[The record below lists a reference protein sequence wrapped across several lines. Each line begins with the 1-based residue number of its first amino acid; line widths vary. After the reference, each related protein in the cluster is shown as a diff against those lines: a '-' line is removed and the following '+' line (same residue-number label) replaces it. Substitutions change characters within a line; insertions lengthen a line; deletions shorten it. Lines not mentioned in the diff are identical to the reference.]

1 VSLPNTFIDNT
12 SRLAPTTSVGFKIS
26 KPGFNA
32 NTASGGNFIFN
43 SSWPSLPI
51 ALDVRNT
58 SGGNIPHGL
67 KYPPFAVVWSY
78 ATDPSG
84 IGKTVTSTAL
94 ITDVTNV
101 RAGVLTPPNRLLV
114 FALDLSKD
122 IDYALAPGDSFNYPY
137 DNNYGVKFAKSGKDL
152 NSKDLRDFVMHS
164 RAQSPLILAVKTQD
178 TMSANTVERP
188 PTVFTP
194 VNVVQYTNKG
204 KSPTWN
210 YGFIRG
216 SGGQYTPAPLY
227 SQSYPRIFT
236 DGFTTYLQYTG
247 ADTGAT
253 LVILR
258 DPMFAPTQ
266 VTVQY

>member
-1 VSLPNTFIDNT
+1 M
-12 SRLAPTTSVGFKIS
+12 GFKIS
-26 KPGFNA
+26 KPGFSA
-32 NTASGGNFIFN
+32 QTAASSNFIFS

-51 ALDVRNT
+51 ALDLRNT
-58 SGGNIPHGL
+58 TGGNIPHNL
-67 KYPPFAVVWSY
+67 QYPPFALLWTY

-94 ITDVTNV
+94 ITDITNV
-101 RAGVLTPPNRLLV
+101 QAGVLTPPNRLLV

-122 IDYALAPGDSFNYPY
+122 IDYILGPGDTFNYPY
-137 DNNYGVKFAKSGKDL
+137 DNNFGVKFAKSGKDL
-152 NSKDLRDFVMHS
+152 NSRDLRDFVMHS

-178 TMSANTVERP
+178 TKVANFIEGP

-204 KSPTWN
+204 TSPTWN
-210 YGFIRG
+210 YGFIKG
-216 SGGQYTPAPLY
+216 SAGQYTPAPMY
-227 SQSYPRIFT
+227 TQAYPRIFT
-236 DGFTTYLQYTG
+236 DGFTTYLQYSGT
-247 ADTGAT
+247 DIGAT

-258 DPMFAPTQ
+258 DPMFAANQ